1 MDNPSTKS
9 SELASEIVEVE
20 LRQHG
25 EAEEAQAFAEVFAK
39 LRQALVP
46 VVGELGYGAV
56 LKRAVWLAARNTA
69 PQGFP
74 EETTLTVKDLALLL
88 EREGL
93 VCTTRWAAA
102 VIGESLSLLN
112 NFIGE
117 KLTLR
122 IVARAFP
129 ERGEEAWD
137 ETKPP
142 QGGAS
147 R

>member
-1 MDNPSTKS
+1 MDNPSIRN
-9 SELASEIVEVE
+9 SELATEIVEVE
-20 LRQHG
+20 LRQRG
-25 EAEEAQAFAEVFAK
+25 EADEAQAFAEVFAK
-39 LRQALVP
+39 LRRALVP
-46 VVGELGYGAV
+46 VVGELGYAAV
-56 LKRAVWLAARNTA
+56 LNRAVWLAAQNAAT
-69 PQGFP
+69 QGFP
-74 EETTLTVKDLALLL
+74 PETTLTVKDLALLL

-129 ERGEEAWD
+129 ERGEEAWN

-142 QGGAS
+142 LGRSS